1 MAGSTL
7 VFEAPRSARS
17 AGRASPIRR
26 LLRSPSGAVG
36 AVLLTILLA
45 AGFGASFVT
54 PYNPAAQNLSIT
66 VHPPSLTPVRGA
78 VHLLGTDQLGRDI
91 LSRLLVGLR
100 ISLLVALTVVPL
112 STVLGLTVGMV
123 TGYRGG
129 WLDVALM
136 RLVDAQLSI
145 PTLLLAIAVVAVLG
159 TGLLQ
164 IVAVLV
170 IAGWPGYAR
179 VMRAEVLAL
188 REREFA
194 AAARAVGASDARILA
209 QHVLPN
215 VLPTV
220 LVLGTLHL
228 PVVIIF
234 EAALSFLGLGIQPPT
249 PSLGQMIGQSQD
261 LVWQAWWMPT
271 IPGVAITLVVLAF
284 NLLGDRIRDVLD
296 PRLRGLGPV

>member
-7 VFEAPRSARS
+7 VFEAPRSARRR
-17 AGRASPIRR
+17 ARASPVRR

-36 AVLLTILLA
+36 AALLAVLLA
-45 AGFGASFVT
+45 AGFVGSFAT
-54 PYNPAAQNLSIT
+54 PYDPAAQDLGLT
-66 VHPPSLTPVRGA
+66 VHPPSLAPVRGG
-78 VHLLGTDQLGRDI
+78 VHLLGTDQLGRDVF
-91 LSRLLVGLR
+91 SRLLVGLR
-100 ISLLVALTVVPL
+100 ISLFVALAVVPL
-112 STVLGLTVGMV
+112 STLAGLAAGMV

-129 WLDVALM
+129 WLDVAVM

-145 PTLLLAIAVVAVLG
+145 PTLLLTVAVVAVLG
-159 TGLLQ
+159 SGLLQ

-179 VMRAEVLAL
+179 VVRAEVLSL

-194 AAARAVGASDARILA
+194 AAARAVGASDVRILA

-220 LVLGTLHL
+220 LVLATLHL
-228 PVVIIF
+228 PVVIVL

-249 PSLGQMIGQSQD
+249 PSLGQMLGYSQE

-284 NLLGDRIRDVLD
+284 NLLGDRMRDVLD
-296 PRLRGLGPV
+296 PRLRGLGAW

>member
-17 AGRASPIRR
+17 AGRRSPIRR

-36 AVLLTILLA
+36 AALLAVLLA
-45 AGFGASFVT
+45 AGFGASFAT
-54 PYNPAAQNLSIT
+54 PYDPAAQNLSLT
-66 VHPPSLTPVRGA
+66 VRPPSLAAVNGG
-78 VHLLGTDQLGRDI
+78 VHLLGTDQLGRDV

-100 ISLLVALTVVPL
+100 ISLLVALAVVPI
-112 STVLGLTVGMV
+112 STLFGMTVGMV

-145 PTLLLAIAVVAVLG
+145 PTLLLTVAVVAVLG
-159 TGLLQ
+159 SGLAQ
-164 IVAVLV
+164 IVAVLA
-170 IAGWPGYAR
+170 IAGWPSYAR
-179 VMRAEVLAL
+179 VVRAEVLAL
-188 REREFA
+188 REREFT
-194 AAARAVGASDARILA
+194 AAARAVGASDGRILA

-215 VLPTV
+215 VLPTL

-249 PSLGQMIGQSQD
+249 PSLGQMIGQAQD

-284 NLLGDRIRDVLD
+284 NLLGDRLRDVLD